1 MRRSLCA
8 GSAILERKNL
18 LKRVVD
24 GLARLVLL
32 FFLFGAL
39 IVLVPFF
46 ILAARRWLSRNKVA
60 PRARLFVGRTTCIE
74 ESLEWGWAHVRLDE
88 KLYLARSADDSDL
101 IAGTRV
107 DVVDTDGAM
116 LVVQPAGPSEIATE

>member
-1 MRRSLCA
+1 MS
-8 GSAILERKNL
+8 GGDL

-46 ILAARRWLSRNKVA
+46 ILGARRWLSRNSTA
-60 PRARLFVGRTTCIE
+60 PSAQRFVGRTTCIE
-74 ESLEWGWAHVRLDE
+74 SSLEWGWAHVRLDE
-88 KLYLARSADDSDL
+88 KLYLARSAGDSDL

-107 DVVDTDGAM
+107 DVIDTDGAM
-116 LVVQPAGPSEIATE
+116 LVVQPAGPSKITTE